1 MNSTFGGQKFP
12 SKWYVDWLWRESL
25 SGLLAPLPS
34 FFSFNRGPPL
44 FLSSPGGERHGSRLA
59 SSTGTTQANPQLVQF
74 LHLFHGYL
82 RFMRVFLVFCS
93 PFSRP
98 FHHRSIVNSTLSMIY
113 AASIRSVAKSM
124 IFHNK
129 CLRVFNIRLFQVL
142 TQTELAVL
150 SSTIFS
156 NSHVSLSVTYF

>member
-34 FFSFNRGPPL
+34 FVSFNRGPPL

-124 IFHNK
+124 IFHNM
-129 CLRVFNIRLFQVL
+129 CLRVLNTSTNCLESWRKLNLLCCPVL
-142 TQTELAVL
+142 YYIWQYPCQL
-150 SSTIFS
+150 IC
-156 NSHVSLSVTYF
+156 